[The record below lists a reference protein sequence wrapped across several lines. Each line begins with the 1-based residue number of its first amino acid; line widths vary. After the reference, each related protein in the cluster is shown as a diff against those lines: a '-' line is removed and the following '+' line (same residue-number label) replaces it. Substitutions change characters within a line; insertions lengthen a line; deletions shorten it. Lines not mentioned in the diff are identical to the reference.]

1 MQQVYSLSCRIVYAH
16 FELPFFF
23 FLDNQVIKELTDGG
37 ADYCFECVGLA
48 SLMQEAFRSSR
59 EVLSV
64 SLIISYSFWC

>member
-16 FELPFFF
+16 FELPFF

-64 SLIISYSFWC
+64 SLIICYSFWC